1 MNALSILHRF
11 TLVAAAS
18 ALFALSAASAQEMMK
33 LELSGKNEVPPVST
47 DATGTGS
54 FSVKPDGSISGSVMT
69 SGMEG
74 TMAHI
79 HEGAAGAN
87 GPVRIPL
94 TKDGDN
100 WVVPE
105 GAKLNEEQQK
115 ALKEGRLYVN
125 VHSKAHPGGELRA
138 QLK

>member
-1 MNALSILHRF
+1 MNALPILHRF
-11 TLVAAAS
+11 ALVAAAS
-18 ALFALSAASAQEMMK
+18 ALFALTAASAQEMK
-33 LELSGKNEVPPVST
+33 LELGGKNEVPPVATS
-47 DATGTGS
+47 ATGTGA
-54 FSVKPDGSISGSVMT
+54 FSVKPDGSISGSVTT

-94 TKDGDN
+94 TKDGDK

-105 GAKLNEEQQK
+105 GTRLDDAQRK
-115 ALKEGRLYVN
+115 ALREGRLYVN